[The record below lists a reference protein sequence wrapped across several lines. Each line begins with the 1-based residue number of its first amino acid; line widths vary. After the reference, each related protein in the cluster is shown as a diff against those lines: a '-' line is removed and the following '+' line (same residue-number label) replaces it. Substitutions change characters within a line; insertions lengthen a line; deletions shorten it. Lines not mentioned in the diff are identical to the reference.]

1 VKIRD
6 VRYFGETVMLPD
18 LPDYRKFYRKLEAGA
33 WEPNTFRVLADNLD
47 KSTLYID
54 IGGWIGVT
62 PLWASHRA
70 KQVFIVEPDPA
81 CRAILRELC
90 PHYPNVTLLDGAL
103 SPRRSLTLNAVD
115 GFGSSETTALAVGSR
130 ETFAAVGISVAEIMR
145 HAAGE
150 RIFVKIDI
158 EGYELKIAGEIAR
171 FADYPLIGMQ
181 CAVHPEIYERAMGGG
196 RLARRARTF
205 MATLAFARMHRGL
218 SASPAPTIYASIF
231 SYLVFGVLFRAVP
244 KGIDMIF
251 TPRARKPHS

>member
-1 VKIRD
+1 VKARA

-18 LPDYRKFYRKLEAGA
+18 RPDYRKFYRKLEAGN

-47 KSTLYID
+47 ERTVYVD

-70 KQVFIVEPDPA
+70 KRVIIVEPDPA
-81 CRAILRELC
+81 CRAILEELC
-90 PHYPNVTLLDGAL
+90 PNYANVTLLEGAL
-103 SPRRSLTLNAVD
+103 SPQRSLTLNAVD

-130 ETFAAVGISVAEIMR
+130 ETFAVAGIKVAEIMR
-145 HAAGE
+145 HVAGE

-158 EGYELKIAGEIAR
+158 EGYELEIAKEIAR
-171 FADYPLIGMQ
+171 FADYPLVGMQ
-181 CAVHPEIYERAMGGG
+181 CAVHPEIYERTIAGS

-205 MATLAFARMHRGL
+205 MAILAFARMDRGL
-218 SASPAPTIYASIF
+218 SVSPAPPIYASIF